1 MFQGYTKQVNSASQ
15 LSLKNT
21 GERRGIKR
29 SVRLCPAAGDSG
41 GLSRSAGNPGERRQE
56 VLVYSMIDLNCTLL
70 WKEQYQML
78 QLMTV
83 VLTELVLLRFQQSGL
98 SLFCSSAR
106 ALASM
111 VYILLS
117 SLFIFFHLSPR
128 MTLMALES
136 RVRDK

>member
-70 WKEQYQML
+70 
-78 QLMTV
+78 
-83 VLTELVLLRFQQSGL
+83 
-98 SLFCSSAR
+98 
-106 ALASM
+106 
-111 VYILLS
+111 
-117 SLFIFFHLSPR
+117 
-128 MTLMALES
+128 
-136 RVRDK
+136 